1 MITYDYTRRALNL
14 FCCDGAATAALSPE
28 RACQTSEPSGQ
39 WPVNLK
45 NLFLQPFCTTRGA
58 SRAPFFKT
66 CGGAATTTL

>member
-14 FCCDGAATAALSPE
+14 YYCVGAATAALSPE

-45 NLFLQPFCTTRGA
+45 NLFI
-58 SRAPFFKT
+58 SK
-66 CGGAATTTL
+66 

>member
-45 NLFLQPFCTTRGA
+45 NLFPQPFCTTRGA
-58 SRAPFFKT
+58 GRAPF
-66 CGGAATTTL
+66 L